1 MSSSDGSGG
10 SGGSVGVAVVVV
22 VVVVVAAV
30 AGRSRNGCGHG
41 VAVLVDA
48 PLPRHACIFSMDACL
63 CLEASESFRYMPCV
77 I

>member
-48 PLPRHACIFSMDACL
+48 PLQGMPAFFPWMLACALKLAKVFATC
-63 CLEASESFRYMPCV
+63 RV
-77 I
+77 